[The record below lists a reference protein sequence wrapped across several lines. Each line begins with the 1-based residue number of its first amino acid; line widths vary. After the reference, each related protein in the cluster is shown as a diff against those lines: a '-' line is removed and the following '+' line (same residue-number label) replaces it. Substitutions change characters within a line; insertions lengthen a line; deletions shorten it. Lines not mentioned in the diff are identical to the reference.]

1 MVWLLLLRQ
10 LLESLI
16 PVIALAWVAGRLL
29 GVRQSLPKALL
40 AGFLGWS
47 AGNGVIAIEIAYGSA
62 GPAGLTGPGTF
73 VVALVLTMALF
84 VLFELIGR
92 PGSLGRVQAGFAGIP
107 RPLTAARR
115 RLSRARR
122 YAGITQIAVR
132 HGLAPFLGLAR
143 PGRAEAGP
151 EDGASFGRSLR
162 LALQEAG
169 GIFVKLGQV
178 LSARPDLLPPDVIEE
193 LSRLQDAVPPEP
205 AAVTQA
211 LLVEELGAAPGD
223 VFATFDPEVVAAASI
238 AQVHR
243 ARLAGG
249 GEVAVKV
256 QRPAVRRLVER
267 DLDILLQLAATIEAR
282 TDWGRRVGVVELAR
296 GFAEALREE
305 LDFHVEARNAA
316 AVAEAMGA
324 DSPVCLPRVHV
335 ELSTSRVLVSDWLD
349 GVGVRDAG
357 PLLESLGADRR
368 ELARDLLRFFLRQ
381 ILGEGDGVFHA
392 DPHPGNVMVLRSG
405 RLALVDFGSVG
416 RLAGRE
422 QSALRQVLVAVE
434 RREAGLLR
442 DAILEIADRRASGD
456 EDLLERALAQ
466 FIARR
471 LGPGMV
477 PGARMFDDLFRLM
490 MDFGLTFP
498 PQVAAAFRSL
508 ITLEGTLALLAPGFQ
523 LVDEARAQAAE
534 WMYEAFA
541 TRAPAEELVDLVP
554 VLRRLP
560 RRVDRIAA
568 ALESGQFRVGVSL
581 FGAEGDARVI
591 SRLVDRAVLALL
603 AVGAGVI
610 SVLLLESRTG
620 PALTSTLSV
629 LQALGYLGLFSSA
642 TLMMRVVIAVLRE
655 GST

>member
-1 MVWLLLLRQ
+1 VIVGLLLRDVVQ
-10 LLESLI
+10 SLI
-16 PVIALAWVAGRLL
+16 PVIILAWVAGRLL

-47 AGNGVIAIEIAYGSA
+47 AGNGLIAIEIAYGSA
-62 GPAGLTGPGTF
+62 GPSVLTGPGAF
-73 VVALVLTMALF
+73 VAALILTMALS

-92 PGSLGRVQAGFAGIP
+92 PGSLGRVQAGVSGIP
-107 RPLTAARR
+107 RPIAALRR
-115 RLSRARR
+115 RVSRGRR
-122 YAGITQIAVR
+122 YLQITRIAVR
-132 HGLAPFLGLAR
+132 HGLAPALGLAR
-143 PGRAEAGP
+143 PERGDVAGR
-151 EDGASFGRSLR
+151 EDGTSFGRSLR

-205 AAVTQA
+205 AAVTET
-211 LLVEELGAAPGD
+211 LLVEELGAPPD
-223 VFATFDPEVVAAASI
+223 HVFARFEPEVVAAASI

-243 ARLAGG
+243 AWLPDGG
-249 GEVAVKV
+249 TVAVKV
-256 QRPAVRRLVER
+256 QRARVRRLVER
-267 DLDILLQLAATIEAR
+267 DLDILLQLATTIEAR
-282 TDWGRRVGVVELAR
+282 TDWGRKAGVVDLAR
-296 GFAEALREE
+296 GFSEAVLEE
-305 LDFHVEARNAA
+305 LDFHVEARNVA

-324 DSPVCLPRVHV
+324 DSPVRLPGVHA

-349 GVGVRDAG
+349 GVNVRDAG
-357 PLLESLGADRR
+357 PLLVELGADRP
-368 ELARDLLRFFLRQ
+368 ELARQLLRCFLRQ
-381 ILGEGDGVFHA
+381 ILGDGVFHA
-392 DPHPGNVMVLRSG
+392 DPHPGNVMVLRDG
-405 RLALVDFGSVG
+405 RLALIDFGSVG

-422 QSALRQVLVAVE
+422 QSALRQVLVALE

-442 DAILEIADRRASGD
+442 DAILEVAERRTTGD

-466 FIARR
+466 FMARR

-477 PGARMFDDLFRLM
+477 PGAGMLNDLFRLM

-498 PQVAAAFRSL
+498 PQVAATFRSL

-523 LVDEARAQAAE
+523 IVAEARAQAAE

-541 TRAPAEELVDLVP
+541 SRAPADELVDLVP
-554 VLRRLP
+554 LLRRLP

-568 ALESGQFRVGVSL
+568 ALESGQFKAGVRL
-581 FGAEGDARVI
+581 FADEQDARVI

-603 AVGAGVI
+603 GVGAGVI

-620 PALTSTLSV
+620 PALTSSLSL

-642 TLMMRVVIAVLRE
+642 TLIMRVVIAILRE
-655 GST
+655 RST